1 MLIKSY
7 EILKKDLNFL
17 NSFLIYGENTGLKQ
31 DIVKSVIELK
41 EKKNIKYKQ
50 FKFEEEEIIKNQNDF
65 FNLIFSGSLFDKK
78 KVIFVNRTTDRLFN
92 LISEISKKD
101 IKDILIFFEADQL
114 EKKSKIRNLF
124 EKDNNLVCIAC
135 YQDNNFDL
143 IKIINDEIKQTK
155 IKLSTESINLLIE
168 RASGDRNNLRNEV
181 NKLKSFALDKQ
192 MVSYDQV
199 KELTNMVGNYQNDY
213 IVNICLNGDKKKL
226 NKILRENNFSFEDF
240 LILLKI
246 FSKKIHRL
254 LKIKIFN
261 RLEKNLDQIFN
272 QIRPPIFWK
281 EKEDVKKQVRLWNE
295 KKLNLIIKKINE
307 IELNCKKN
315 HELSTNITL
324 DFLAT
329 VCNEVNNYS

>member
-1 MLIKSY
+1 M
-7 EILKKDLNFL
+7 
-17 NSFLIYGENTGLKQ
+17 
-31 DIVKSVIELK
+31 
-41 EKKNIKYKQ
+41 
-50 FKFEEEEIIKNQNDF
+50 
-65 FNLIFSGSLFDKK
+65 
-78 KVIFVNRTTDRLFN
+78 
-92 LISEISKKD
+92 
-101 IKDILIFFEADQL
+101 
-114 EKKSKIRNLF
+114 
-124 EKDNNLVCIAC
+124 
-135 YQDNNFDL
+135 
-143 IKIINDEIKQTK
+143 
-155 IKLSTESINLLIE
+155 LIE
-168 RASGDRNNLRNEV
+168 RANGDRNNLRNEV

-307 IELNCKKN
+307 IELSCRKN
-315 HELSTNITL
+315 HELATNIIL
-324 DFLAT
+324 DFLST
-329 VCNEVNNYS
+329 VCDEVNNYS

>member
-7 EILKKDLNFL
+7 EILKKNLNFL

-31 DIVKSVIELK
+31 DIVKSVIALK
-41 EKKNIKYKQ
+41 EKKDIKYKQ

-101 IKDILIFFEADQL
+101 IKDILIFFKADQL

-181 NKLKSFALDKQ
+181 NKLKSFALNKQ

-272 QIRPPIFWK
+272 QIKPPIFWK

-307 IELNCKKN
+307 IELHCKKN

-324 DFLAT
+324 DFLST
-329 VCNEVNNYS
+329 VCDEVNNYS

>member
-31 DIVKSVIELK
+31 DTVKSLIELK

-78 KVIFVNRTTDRLFN
+78 KVIFVNRTTDKLFN
-92 LISEISKKD
+92 LISEISKKN
-101 IKDILIFFEADQL
+101 IKDILFFFEADRL

-124 EKDNNLVCIAC
+124 EKDKNLVCIAC

-192 MVSYDQV
+192 MISYDQV

-254 LKIKIFN
+254 LKIKILN

-272 QIRPPIFWK
+272 QIRPLIFWK
-281 EKEDVKKQVRLWNE
+281 EKEDVKKQVGLWNE

-324 DFLAT
+324 DFLST